1 MENSWNHWKN
11 LGHIQEKQRK
21 NYRKQLLDDTPMGGS
36 PRPMEPMGPHRP
48 RALKYTPM
56 GPHRPRALK
65 YTPTGGPRGPSALAH
80 RPWPIGPGPWS
91 PWGPIWAC
99 IFGFCIFGA
108 KSTLLGSQSV
118 DSLAPWG
125 VQTEPLFNKDCL
137 QSFPGPLGPPSTRL
151 YQFTDSKIF
160 KFFNFFF
167 DFFWPGIHPG
177 PFLYM
182 FSIKKS

>member
-1 MENSWNHWKN
+1 MGMIPHGGVPEAHGAHGVPSASGPEVHP
-11 LGHIQEKQRK
+11 H
-21 NYRKQLLDDTPMGGS
+21 GGS
-36 PRPMEPMGPHRP
+36 SRPGSSRP
-48 RALKYTPM
+48 IGL
-56 GPHRPRALK
+56 
-65 YTPTGGPRGPSALAH
+65 GPSALAH

-125 VQTEPLFNKDCL
+125 VQTQPLFNKDCL

-151 YQFTDSKIF
+151 YQFTDSKFFKKIIF
-160 KFFNFFF
+160 FLFFF
-167 DFFWPGIHPG
+167 F
-177 PFLYM
+177 
-182 FSIKKS
+182 

>member
-1 MENSWNHWKN
+1 
-11 LGHIQEKQRK
+11 
-21 NYRKQLLDDTPMGGS
+21 MGGS

-48 RALKYTPM
+48 RALTYTSTG
-56 GPHRPRALK
+56 GPRGPGPRG
-65 YTPTGGPRGPSALAH
+65 PGPRGPSALAH

-108 KSTLLGSQSV
+108 KSPLLGSQSV

-137 QSFPGPLGPPSTRL
+137 QSFSGSLGPPSTRL
-151 YQFTDSKIF
+151 YQFTVLY
-160 KFFNFFF
+160 FFQFFQF
-167 DFFWPGIHPG
+167 VH
-177 PFLYM
+177 FL
-182 FSIKKS
+182 FLTRDQF

>member
-1 MENSWNHWKN
+1 MGMIPHGGVPEAHGAHGVPSASGPEVHP
-11 LGHIQEKQRK
+11 H
-21 NYRKQLLDDTPMGGS
+21 GGS
-36 PRPMEPMGPHRP
+36 SRPGSSRP
-48 RALKYTPM
+48 IGL
-56 GPHRPRALK
+56 
-65 YTPTGGPRGPSALAH
+65 GPSAMAH

-108 KSTLLGSQSV
+108 KSTLL
-118 DSLAPWG
+118 G

-160 KFFNFFF
+160 KFFQCFFF
-167 DFFWPGIHPG
+167 VFFLTWDPSWTLPMYVFH
-177 PFLYM
+177 
-182 FSIKKS
+182 